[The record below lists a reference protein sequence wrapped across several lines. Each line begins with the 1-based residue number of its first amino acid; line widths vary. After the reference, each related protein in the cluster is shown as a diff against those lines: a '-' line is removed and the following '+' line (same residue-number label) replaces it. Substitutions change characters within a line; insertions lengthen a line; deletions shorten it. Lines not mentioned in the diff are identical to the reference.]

1 MKKFIKFIGLA
12 LFSFLVFT
20 ACSSQNGNGA
30 QPEGNGEESV
40 ETQGQA
46 GQFVVAVPVEMEEA
60 MKAIAASFP
69 QGEGMTIIADKSG
82 VHQKSIEEGSDID
95 VFISGDKK
103 QMDTLVQKELIEADS
118 VSNLAEQELVL
129 IQDKTSTPIQSVEEI
144 PNVEGKIAVGD
155 INTVPVGRFAQEAL
169 INLGLWNKI
178 QDKIH
183 YLNAAQTVIA
193 NVEQGN
199 SDVGF
204 VYRSNMR
211 EAQNSSI
218 IASVD
223 SGAYNPILLPVGI
236 IKDQDQGEKANEFAA
251 FLKDAQAQEILKSN
265 GFKLIEQEPV
275 T

>member
-1 MKKFIKFIGLA
+1 
-12 LFSFLVFT
+12 
-20 ACSSQNGNGA
+20 
-30 QPEGNGEESV
+30 
-40 ETQGQA
+40 
-46 GQFVVAVPVEMEEA
+46 
-60 MKAIAASFP
+60 
-69 QGEGMTIIADKSG
+69 
-82 VHQKSIEEGSDID
+82 
-95 VFISGDKK
+95 
-103 QMDTLVQKELIEADS
+103 MDTLVQKELIEADS

-178 QDKIH
+178 QDKIQ

-236 IKDQDQGEKANEFAA
+236 VKDQDQGEKANEFAA